1 MRHREAFSI
10 SIITA
15 LLIILA
21 LLTVG
26 RAAERESAVQSPSSK
41 YLVLS
46 TVLEDKE
53 VSRDIANLTR
63 SGAKVVP
70 QIGRLFID
78 ANVYQHVLILYIRD
92 DGFQHRI
99 MYYKTRQGQIPVV
112 MIALPGK
119 IIDVKM
125 AELMK

>member
-10 SIITA
+10 SILLA

-21 LLTVG
+21 LLMVG
-26 RAAERESAVQSPSSK
+26 RAAERPSAVQSPSSA

-53 VSRDIANLTR
+53 ISKFI
-63 SGAKVVP
+63 SGVTKEGGKVVP

-78 ANVYQHVLILYIRD
+78 GNTYQHVLILYVRD
-92 DGFQHRI
+92 EGFQHRLV
-99 MYYKTRQGQIPVV
+99 YYKTRQTNIPVV
-112 MIALPGK
+112 LIMLPGK
-119 IIDVKM
+119 IIDIKM